1 MSTISSGTTLTT
13 ALVQTGDTTGD
24 LVIKTNNGNTTAVTF
39 NTVGAIGV
47 GSSPSY
53 GSVGQY
59 LQSAGNAAAATW
71 ATVASSQWT
80 TTGSDIYY
88 NAGNVGV
95 GTSSPAQKLDVA
107 STTGNIA
114 ISVRSTFANAS
125 SSVYYGASRGWF
137 VGADVGGGDGRFAW
151 YDNTAG
157 AERMRID
164 SSGNV
169 QLSTAGTSILNSS
182 GRKILNQT
190 GSILQVVSYQGNDQ
204 FTSTSSGTV
213 DTGFQA
219 SITPSSTS
227 SRILVMFTIHA
238 ANASGN
244 GHYQLGIKRN
254 GTKIWQGQSTTYN
267 KEALGGVFPGN
278 ADNLNTAALSAIDSP
293 SSISAVTYSLYF
305 EMTPGNGTTMALN
318 RSTGNNDTG
327 YSSIV
332 LMEIAA

>member
-1 MSTISSGTTLTT
+1 
-13 ALVQTGDTTGD
+13 
-24 LVIKTNNGNTTAVTF
+24 
-39 NTVGAIGV
+39 
-47 GSSPSY
+47 
-53 GSVGQY
+53 
-59 LQSAGNAAAATW
+59 
-71 ATVASSQWT
+71 
-80 TTGSDIYY
+80 
-88 NAGNVGV
+88 
-95 GTSSPAQKLDVA
+95 
-107 STTGNIA
+107 
-114 ISVRSTFANAS
+114 
-125 SSVYYGASRGWF
+125 
-137 VGADVGGGDGRFAW
+137 
-151 YDNTAG
+151 
-157 AERMRID
+157 
-164 SSGNV
+164 
-169 QLSTAGTSILNSS
+169 
-182 GRKILNQT
+182 
-190 GSILQVVSYQGNDQ
+190 VSYQGNDQ